1 LPEASTFGYKKI
13 IAPKKYFSHSLAMQ
27 LTAGRSVTNFW
38 DDFHIEPAAKLAL
51 SQR

>member
-1 LPEASTFGYKKI
+1 MMPRQT
-13 IAPKKYFSHSLAMQ
+13 PNQAMQ

-38 DDFHIEPAAKLAL
+38 DDFHIEPAAKLAP

>member
-1 LPEASTFGYKKI
+1 MRRLADQRPNQ
-13 IAPKKYFSHSLAMQ
+13 AMQ

-38 DDFHIEPAAKLAL
+38 DDFDIQPAAMLAP